1 MNSTLLLLKGKIS
14 DVNLI
19 ELKGRLDRM
28 ESVGHYSLD
37 LSPVLSTLKS
47 PGIGLV
53 LGFLFGWLGVD
64 RFYKGDEWLS
74 VFKFLL
80 CIFLPVFLLMNA
92 ARNSNDDLAALAS
105 LIMCAG
111 IVWCIA
117 DLFLVYTGI
126 KKDNFKKIM
135 ASL

>member
-28 ESVGHYSLD
+28 ASVGHYSLD

-64 RFYKGDEWLS
+64 RFYKGDVWL
-74 VFKFLL
+74 
-80 CIFLPVFLLMNA
+80 
-92 ARNSNDDLAALAS
+92 
-105 LIMCAG
+105 G
-111 IVWCIA
+111 IA

>member
-1 MNSTLLLLKGKIS
+1 MNNAYMLFQGKVSDTHLMVIKSELDKAEAAGKRPDLTLTAA
-14 DVNLI
+14 
-19 ELKGRLDRM
+19 
-28 ESVGHYSLD
+28 
-37 LSPVLSTLKS
+37 TLKS
-47 PGIGLV
+47 PMVGLV

-64 RFYKGDEWLS
+64 RFYKGDAGLGI
-74 VFKFLL
+74 FKILL
-80 CIFLPVFLLMNA
+80 CILPVFLLMSA
-92 ARNSNDDLAALAS
+92 AQNGDNDLAGLAS

-117 DLFLVYTGI
+117 DLFLVYMGI

>member
-28 ESVGHYSLD
+28 ESVGHYNID

-53 LGFLFGWLGVD
+53 LGFLFG
-64 RFYKGDEWLS
+64 
-74 VFKFLL
+74 
-80 CIFLPVFLLMNA
+80 
-92 ARNSNDDLAALAS
+92 
-105 LIMCAG
+105 
-111 IVWCIA
+111 
-117 DLFLVYTGI
+117 
-126 KKDNFKKIM
+126 
-135 ASL
+135 

>member
-1 MNSTLLLLKGKIS
+1 
-14 DVNLI
+14 
-19 ELKGRLDRM
+19 M
-28 ESVGHYSLD
+28 ESVWHYSLD
-37 LSPVLSTLKS
+37 LSPILSTLKS

-64 RFYKGDEWLS
+64 RFYKGDAWLGI
-74 VFKFLL
+74 FKILL
-80 CIFLPVFLLMNA
+80 CILPVFLVMGA
-92 ARNSNDDLAALAS
+92 AQNGNDDLAGFAS

-117 DLFLVYTGI
+117 DLFLVYMGI

>member
-1 MNSTLLLLKGKIS
+1 MSNSYLLFKGKVS

-28 ESVGHYSLD
+28 ESVGHYNLD
-37 LSPVLSTLKS
+37 LTPVLSTLKS
-47 PGIGLV
+47 PSIGLV

-64 RFYKGDEWLS
+64 RFYKGDAGLGI
-74 VFKFLL
+74 FKILL
-80 CIFLPVFLLMNA
+80 CILPVFLVMGA
-92 ARNSNDDLAALAS
+92 AQNSNDDLAGFAS

-117 DLFLVYTGI
+117 DLFLVYMGI

>member
-1 MNSTLLLLKGKIS
+1 MNNAYMLFQGKVSDTHLMVIKSELDKAEAAGKRPDLTL
-14 DVNLI
+14 
-19 ELKGRLDRM
+19 
-28 ESVGHYSLD
+28 
-37 LSPVLSTLKS
+37 TATALKS
-47 PGIGLV
+47 PMVGLV

-64 RFYKGDEWLS
+64 RFYKGDVWLGI
-74 VFKFLL
+74 FKILL
-80 CIFLPVFLLMNA
+80 CILPVFLVMGA
-92 ARNSNDDLAALAS
+92 ARNGNDDLAGFAS

-117 DLFLVYTGI
+117 DLFLVYMGI

>member
-28 ESVGHYSLD
+28 ESVGHYNLD
-37 LSPVLSTLKS
+37 LTPVLSTLKS

-64 RFYKGDEWLS
+64 RFYKGDAWLS

-80 CIFLPVFLLMNA
+80 CIFPVFLLMNA
-92 ARNSNDDLAALAS
+92 AQNSNDDLAGFAS

-111 IVWCIA
+111 IIWCIA
-117 DLFLVYTGI
+117 DLFLVYMGI

>member
-28 ESVGHYSLD
+28 ASVGHYSLD

-53 LGFLFGWLGVD
+53 PGFLFGWLGVD
-64 RFYKGDEWLS
+64 RFYKGDVWLGI
-74 VFKFLL
+74 FKILL
-80 CIFLPVFLLMNA
+80 CILPIFLVMGA
-92 ARNSNDDLAALAS
+92 AQNGNDDLAGFAS

-117 DLFLVYTGI
+117 DLFLVYMGI

>member
-1 MNSTLLLLKGKIS
+1 MNNAYMLFQGKVSDTHLIVIKSELDKAEAAGKRPDLTL
-14 DVNLI
+14 
-19 ELKGRLDRM
+19 
-28 ESVGHYSLD
+28 
-37 LSPVLSTLKS
+37 TATALKS
-47 PGIGLV
+47 PMVGLV

-64 RFYKGDEWLS
+64 RFYKGDVWLGI
-74 VFKFLL
+74 FKILL
-80 CIFLPVFLLMNA
+80 CILPVFLVMGA
-92 ARNSNDDLAALAS
+92 ARNGNDDLAGFAS

-117 DLFLVYTGI
+117 DLFLVYMGI

>member
-1 MNSTLLLLKGKIS
+1 M
-14 DVNLI
+14 
-19 ELKGRLDRM
+19 
-28 ESVGHYSLD
+28 
-37 LSPVLSTLKS
+37 
-47 PGIGLV
+47 
-53 LGFLFGWLGVD
+53 LGFLLGWLGVD
-64 RFYKGDEWLS
+64 RFYKGDAWLGI
-74 VFKFLL
+74 FKILL
-80 CIFLPVFLLMNA
+80 CIIPVFLLMSA
-92 ARNSNDDLAALAS
+92 AQNGDNDLAGFAS